1 MWTLTING
9 IDIYHIISW
18 FLIYS
23 FLGWVWETA
32 YVSLKEGE
40 FINRGFINGPLCT
53 IYGHGAVTVY
63 LILKPLE
70 ANTILLYFGGVVMG
84 VGAIVCLCFAMQE
97 EYHALAVAGHRPVAW
112 PTWLGMV
119 LAVPLVALYG
129 SEMIVPLLG
138 GVCLLTMICVVFRD
152 EPRLEDAVLS
162 VLPLFT
168 IVLPGMCIVAL
179 AQVQPKALQVVLLS
193 LVFAIPVLG
202 DTMAFF
208 VGSRVRGPKL
218 CPAVSPNK
226 TISGAVAGLV
236 GSLVAAAAVGVVSL
250 IFCDQA
256 TLAQLPTWWQY
267 ALLGLVGGVAGQMG
281 DLFASLVKRH
291 CGIKDFS
298 NLFPGHGG
306 MLDRLDSILFMAV
319 VMICYRL
326 LQGI

>member
-1 MWTLTING
+1 MTRRCKPSGDGSGALAGGYNSPPREKDTDREKRLTMGQRVATGAMLIV
-9 IDIYHIISW
+9 
-18 FLIYS
+18 FLI
-23 FLGWVWETA
+23 
-32 YVSLKEGE
+32 
-40 FINRGFINGPLCT
+40 
-53 IYGHGAVTVY
+53 
-63 LILKPLE
+63 
-70 ANTILLYFGGVVMG
+70 ILLYFGGVVMG

-236 GSLVAAAAVGVVSL
+236 GSLAAAAAVGVVSL

>member
-1 MWTLTING
+1 MGQRVATGAMLIV
-9 IDIYHIISW
+9 
-18 FLIYS
+18 FLI
-23 FLGWVWETA
+23 
-32 YVSLKEGE
+32 
-40 FINRGFINGPLCT
+40 
-53 IYGHGAVTVY
+53 
-63 LILKPLE
+63 
-70 ANTILLYFGGVVMG
+70 ILLYFGGVVMG

-129 SEMIVPLLG
+129 SEMIVPLLA

-193 LVFAIPVLG
+193 LVFAIPVVG

-226 TISGAVAGLV
+226 TISGAVAGLL
-236 GSLVAAAAVGVVSL
+236 GSLVAAAVVGVVSL

-256 TLAQLPTWWQY
+256 A
-267 ALLGLVGGVAGQMG
+267 AHLVAVCAAGPGGRRGRTDG
-281 DLFASLVKRH
+281 RLVR
-291 CGIKDFS
+291 
-298 NLFPGHGG
+298 FPGEAALRHQGLFQPVPGARGHAGPPGQHPVHGG
-306 MLDRLDSILFMAV
+306 GDDLLPSAPGHLSEKTLRDGSRGIRQGDRPCV
-319 VMICYRL
+319 R
-326 LQGI
+326 